1 MVETGQALRWVE
13 EGQRLFEEQV
23 ATADLTEPSLLPGW
37 TRAHV
42 AGHVAGSADAL
53 GRLLTGARTGVE
65 APMYTSDE
73 SRAADIERRAATQ
86 TPKEL
91 YDETVASGRR
101 FAEEFAALPE
111 SAWSTQIRHR
121 TGIVFAA
128 SDIPWLRAREVW
140 IHSVDLDTGIGFD
153 AFPAGFVDALL
164 DDVSRDL
171 ARHDGCPAVTLAPDD
186 RPRTWQIA
194 GTGPAHTA
202 TGPAA
207 DLLAWTLGRRPAPA
221 DLPTL
226 PAWL

>member
-23 ATADLTEPSLLPGW
+23 ATADLTAPSLLPGW

-42 AGHVAGSADAL
+42 AGHLAGSADAL

-91 YDETVASGRR
+91 YDETVASGKR

-111 SAWSTQIRHR
+111 SAWSTRIRHR

-128 SDIPWLRAREVW
+128 SDIPWLRAREAW

-153 AFPAGFVDALL
+153 AFPADFVDALL

-194 GTGPAHTA
+194 GAG
-202 TGPAA
+202 
-207 DLLAWTLGRRPAPA
+207 
-221 DLPTL
+221 
-226 PAWL
+226 